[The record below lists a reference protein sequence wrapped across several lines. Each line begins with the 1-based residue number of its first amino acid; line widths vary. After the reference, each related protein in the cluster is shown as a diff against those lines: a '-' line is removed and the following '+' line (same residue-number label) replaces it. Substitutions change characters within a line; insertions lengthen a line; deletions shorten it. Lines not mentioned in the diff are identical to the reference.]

1 MAYFKNIYLS
11 FDYFLNALLDGLPNE
26 TLSGRAYRM
35 QQKPQPYW
43 IGLAK
48 CINCIFWWKHD
59 HCRGA
64 YHADRQRALVALPV
78 VQAATSAEI
87 PAQPSNPTA

>member
-1 MAYFKNIYLS
+1 MLYLKNIYLA
-11 FDYFLNALLDGLPNE
+11 FDYFLNALLNGLPNE

-43 IGLAK
+43 NGLAK
-48 CINCIFWWKHD
+48 CINTLFWWQAN

-64 YHADRQRALVALPV
+64 YTADRERALLALPAV
-78 VQAATSAEI
+78 KSSGSA
-87 PAQPSNPTA
+87 PR